1 MEYSFKNIQIS
12 EPEKIWLN
20 AVYCNKD
27 KDIDLLDLRVKLYSV
42 LPKDFNYEKI
52 DYRLCRREHITL
64 IGIWHIDNE
73 NPVFNNITNIILDIR
88 KLILENSKTNQVTAK
103 DIANRIGINEQNAA
117 EELFLMSDVGRFWSS
132 ASGANNNSFSSI
144 QIREDEIYGT
154 YLNFISLEEL
164 MENFYATGN
173 SGLLS
178 YPLTLQYLTQNVPIE
193 PAEEKLNYSTQFK
206 PNTAFII
213 MPIDDE
219 NHPELVDIYDA
230 IVAVCNEF
238 NIKALRSDKIPH
250 QDKIMDIV
258 IKEIRESEFLIAD
271 LTLNRPN
278 VYYEIG
284 YAHGIDKRPIMVHEI
299 DTEIHF
305 DLTGYNVLKYKN
317 AHELKEKLR
326 ENINVLTQK
335 KPCRV

>member
-1 MEYSFKNIQIS
+1 MEHTFKTIQIS

-20 AVYCNKD
+20 AIYNNLNENTD
-27 KDIDLLDLRVKLYSV
+27 LIDIKVKLHDL
-42 LPKDFNYEKI
+42 LPKDFNYKSI
-52 DYRLCRREHITL
+52 DQRLCYENHLTL
-64 IGIWHIDNE
+64 IGIWHIDDKT
-73 NPVFNNITNIILDIR
+73 PIFNNITNIILDIK
-88 KLILENSKTNQVTAK
+88 KLILENSKTDQITAK
-103 DIANRIGINEQNAA
+103 DIANRIGIDEHNVEKG
-117 EELFLMSDVGRFWSS
+117 LYLMSDMGRFWSS
-132 ASGANNNSFSSI
+132 AGGSGNGFSSI
-144 QIREDEIYGT
+144 SIRQDYIYDT
-154 YLNFISLEEL
+154 YLNFDNIEDL
-164 MENFYATGN
+164 MENFYIT
-173 SGLLS
+173 SLS
-178 YPLTLQYLTQNVPIE
+178 APLSMPKAFIPWSQYGSIE
-193 PAEEKLNYSTQFK
+193 PLEEKINYSPQYK

-219 NHPELVDIYDA
+219 NHPEFVDIYDA
-230 IVAVCNEF
+230 IVAVCDEF

-284 YAHGIDKRPIMVHEI
+284 YAHGIDKRPIMVHKI

-317 AHELKEKLR
+317 AHELKDELR

-335 KPCRV
+335 KPKK